1 MMDEATMQ
9 HARGCQGCQGDQSIP
24 DFTMAFQPIIDLETQ
39 TVVAHEAL
47 VRGLQGEPA
56 RHVLAQ
62 VNKGNVYAFDQACR
76 TQAIGL
82 ASRFSRNTRLNIN
95 FLPNAVYEPLA
106 CIRAT
111 LAAAASASFPLERL
125 TFEVVESEELA
136 DVDHLRRII
145 ETYRRIGFRIALDDF
160 GSGYSGLAR
169 LADLRPD
176 SIKIDRAVVAGC
188 DHDRTRRAIL
198 ANILNLG
205 RDIGIDVVLE
215 GVETEEEV
223 ETLRAIGGR
232 FMQGYF
238 FGRPTIEAMV
248 PDSEICWPG
257 MSPDDAGL
265 SLAGADTI

>member
-1 MMDEATMQ
+1 MQ
-9 HARGCQGCQGDQSIP
+9 RGSRCEGCQGEQAIP
-24 DFTMAFQPIIDLETQ
+24 DFTMALQPIVDLECQ

-47 VRGLQGEPA
+47 ARGLRGEPA

-62 VNKGNVYAFDQACR
+62 VNKDNIYAFDQACR
-76 TQAIGL
+76 ARAIAL
-82 ASRFSRNTRLNIN
+82 ASRLGLQTRLNIN
-95 FLPNAVYEPLA
+95 FLPNAVYEPMA

-111 LAAAASASFPLERL
+111 LTAAESAGFPLGRL
-125 TFEVVESEELA
+125 TFEVIESEDLA

-176 SIKIDRAVVAGC
+176 IIKIDRALVAGC
-188 DHDRTRRAIL
+188 DQDRTRRAIL

-215 GVETEEEV
+215 GVERVEEV
-223 ETLRAIGGR
+223 EALRAIGGR
-232 FMQGYF
+232 FMQGYY
-238 FGRPTIEAMV
+238 FGRPAFAAMV
-248 PDSEICWPG
+248 PDHEIRWPDR
-257 MSPDDAGL
+257 PQAATDAG
-265 SLAGADTI
+265 

>member
-1 MMDEATMQ
+1 MDRATRCEGC
-9 HARGCQGCQGDQSIP
+9 RGEQTIP
-24 DFTMAFQPIIDLETQ
+24 HFTMALQPIVDLESR

-47 VRGLQGEPA
+47 VRGLGGETA

-62 VNKGNVYAFDQACR
+62 INKTNLYAFDQACR
-76 TQAIGL
+76 TTAIGL
-82 ASRFSRNTRLNIN
+82 ASRLGLHTRLNIN

-111 LAAAASASFPLERL
+111 LAAATSAGFPLGRL

-136 DVDHLRRII
+136 DTGHLRTII
-145 ETYRRIGFRIALDDF
+145 ESYRRIGFRIALDDF

-176 SIKIDRAVVAGC
+176 TIKIERAIVAGC
-188 DHDRTRRAIL
+188 DQDATRRAIL

-215 GVETEEEV
+215 GVERVEEV
-223 ETLRAIGGR
+223 EALRAIGGR
-232 FMQGYF
+232 FMQGFY
-238 FGRPTIEAMV
+238 FGRPAFEAMV
-248 PDSEICWPG
+248 PDSAICWPEMPPPQPG
-257 MSPDDAGL
+257 
-265 SLAGADTI
+265 

>member
-1 MMDEATMQ
+1 
-9 HARGCQGCQGDQSIP
+9 
-24 DFTMAFQPIIDLETQ
+24 MALQPIVDLESR

-47 VRGLQGEPA
+47 VRGLGGETA

-62 VNKGNVYAFDQACR
+62 INKTNLYAFDQACR
-76 TQAIGL
+76 TTAIGL
-82 ASRFSRNTRLNIN
+82 ASRLGLHTRLNIN

-111 LAAAASASFPLERL
+111 LAAATSAGFPLGRL

-136 DVDHLRRII
+136 DTGHLRTII
-145 ETYRRIGFRIALDDF
+145 ESYRRIGFRIALDDF

-176 SIKIDRAVVAGC
+176 TIKIERAIVAGC
-188 DHDRTRRAIL
+188 DQDATRRAIL

-215 GVETEEEV
+215 GVERVEEV
-223 ETLRAIGGR
+223 EALRAIGGR
-232 FMQGYF
+232 FMQGFY
-238 FGRPTIEAMV
+238 FGRPAFEAMV
-248 PDSEICWPG
+248 PDSAICWPEMPPPQPG
-257 MSPDDAGL
+257 
-265 SLAGADTI
+265 